1 MSPGPSLSTTLRGST
16 TVREKI
22 QERPHDLD
30 DRIRILKD
38 WLHQIEETRG
48 TKKGKVLSI
57 CNLKGGVGKTITA
70 INLSAFLAAYK
81 KRTLLM
87 DLDPQGHC
95 GLGLGIDVESLE
107 KSIYDTLLD
116 GSRNLTDPIVPI
128 KPNLDIIP
136 ANIDLAGLETELMT
150 DDHRT
155 TKLTEKLQSIKH
167 LYEYIIIDCPPSIG
181 LLTINALV
189 ASHAVIIP
197 VQSSI
202 LSLYGIEKIME
213 TVGTLMETLSL
224 DIKVY
229 LLLTLFEWHLRESW
243 IVRERIK
250 SAFGRLLLNTIIR
263 KNTRLNEAVRR
274 GVSILEYEPRSIG
287 AHDYH
292 QLAREIMQIE

>member
-1 MSPGPSLSTTLRGST
+1 M
-16 TVREKI
+16 REKI
-22 QERPHDLD
+22 QEKPHDVD

-38 WLHQIEETRG
+38 WLYQIDENKGR
-48 TKKGKVLSI
+48 KKGKVLSI
-57 CNLKGGVGKTITA
+57 CNLKGGVGKTVTA

-95 GLGLGIDVESLE
+95 GLGLGIDVENLE
-107 KSIYDTLLD
+107 KSIYDTLSD
-116 GSRNLTDPIVPI
+116 GTRSLTDTILPI
-128 KPNLDIIP
+128 KPNLDILP
-136 ANIDLAGLETELMT
+136 ANIDLAGLETELIT
-150 DDHRT
+150 DSHRT
-155 TKLTEKLQSIKH
+155 TKLIDKLQSIKH

-213 TVGTLMETLSL
+213 TIGTLMEDLSL

-229 LLLTLFEWHLRESW
+229 LLLTLFERNLRESW
-243 IVRERIK
+243 IIREKIK
-250 SAFGRLLLNTIIR
+250 SAFGKLLLNTIIR

-274 GVSILEYEPRSIG
+274 GITILEYEPRSMG
-287 AHDYH
+287 AYDYH
-292 QLAREIMQIE
+292 QLAREIMEIE

>member
-1 MSPGPSLSTTLRGST
+1 M
-16 TVREKI
+16 REKI
-22 QERPHDLD
+22 QEKPHNVD

-38 WLHQIEETRG
+38 WLYQIEENKG
-48 TKKGKVLSI
+48 GKKGKVLSI
-57 CNLKGGVGKTITA
+57 CNLKGGVGKTVTA

-95 GLGLGIDVESLE
+95 GLGLGIDVENLE
-107 KSIYDTLLD
+107 KSIYDTLSD
-116 GSRNLTDPIVPI
+116 GIRSLTDTILPI
-128 KPNLDIIP
+128 KPNLDILP
-136 ANIDLAGLETELMT
+136 ANIDLAGLETELIT
-150 DDHRT
+150 DSNRT
-155 TKLTEKLQSIKH
+155 TKLIDKLQSIKH

-213 TVGTLMETLSL
+213 TIGTLMEDLSL

-229 LLLTLFEWHLRESW
+229 LLLTLFERNLRESW
-243 IVRERIK
+243 IVREKIQ
-250 SAFGRLLLNTIIR
+250 SAFGKLLLNTIIR

-274 GVSILEYEPRSIG
+274 GITILEHEPRSMG
-287 AHDYH
+287 AYDYH
-292 QLAREIMQIE
+292 QLAREIMEIE

>member
-1 MSPGPSLSTTLRGST
+1 
-16 TVREKI
+16 VREKI
-22 QERPHDLD
+22 QEKPHDVD

-38 WLHQIEETRG
+38 WLYQIDENKGR
-48 TKKGKVLSI
+48 KKGKVLSI
-57 CNLKGGVGKTITA
+57 CNLKGGVGKTVTA

-95 GLGLGIDVESLE
+95 GLGLGIDVENLE
-107 KSIYDTLLD
+107 KSIYDTLSD
-116 GSRNLTDPIVPI
+116 GTRSLTDTILPI
-128 KPNLDIIP
+128 KPNLDILP
-136 ANIDLAGLETELMT
+136 ANIDLAGLETELIT
-150 DDHRT
+150 DSHRT
-155 TKLTEKLQSIKH
+155 TKLIDKLQSIKH

-213 TVGTLMETLSL
+213 TIGTLMEDLSL

-229 LLLTLFEWHLRESW
+229 LLLTLFERNLRESW
-243 IVRERIK
+243 IIREKIK
-250 SAFGRLLLNTIIR
+250 SAFGKLLLNTIIR

-274 GVSILEYEPRSIG
+274 GITILEYEPRSMG
-287 AHDYH
+287 AYDYH
-292 QLAREIMQIE
+292 QLAREIMEIE

>member
-1 MSPGPSLSTTLRGST
+1 
-16 TVREKI
+16 VREKI
-22 QERPHDLD
+22 QEGPHDLE

-38 WLHQIEETRG
+38 WLYQIEETKGR
-48 TKKGKVLSI
+48 KKGKVLSI

-95 GLGLGIDVESLE
+95 GLGLGIDVENLE

-116 GSRNLTDPIVPI
+116 GTRSLTDPILPI
-128 KPNLDIIP
+128 KPNLDILP
-136 ANIDLAGLETELMT
+136 ANIELAGLETELMG
-150 DDHRT
+150 DAHRT
-155 TKLTEKLQSIKH
+155 TKLSEKLQSIKH
-167 LYEYIIIDCPPSIG
+167 LYEYIVIDCPPSIG

-213 TVGTLMETLSL
+213 TIGTLMESLSL

-229 LLLTLFEWHLRESW
+229 LLLTLFEGYLRESW
-243 IVRERIK
+243 IVREKIQL
-250 SAFGRLLLNTIIR
+250 AFGKLLLNTIIR

-274 GVSILEYEPRSIG
+274 GVSILEYEPRSSG

-292 QLAREIMQIE
+292 QLAREIMEIE